1 VTYELYSLQNYTDAN
16 TVSLY
21 DSQIAV
27 NEYEIAAPVA
37 AC

>member
-16 TVSLY
+16 TISLY
-21 DSQIAV
+21 NSTTV
-27 NEYEIAAPVA
+27 VKEYEIAASVA